1 MQNPPASSASAQ
13 QPLISFIVTYYNLP
27 PQLLGACIDSILALS
42 LTPEEREIIVIDDGS
57 EESPLETLREKWNDI
72 LYIRQQNQGLSAAR
86 NLGIEACRGTF
97 IQFVDGDDLL
107 NTSIYEQ
114 CLDIVRQKDPD
125 IVAFHLSDK
134 EERNMT
140 VEYEGPMEGSEYMRH
155 NNLRASA
162 CGYIFRKKTL
172 VNLRF
177 TSGILHEDE
186 EFTPELFLRAEKVYS
201 TNAKAY
207 YYRNR
212 GHSITRKN
220 DKEWVKKRLEDTK
233 GVLYR
238 LVERTDTLP
247 LAEREAM
254 QRRIDQLTM
263 DYLYNVITLT
273 HNGRYLEQCVAELTQ
288 KGLFPLPDRD
298 YTQKYKWFRRISS
311 SKAGRRLLCLLIT
324 SPTPLH
330 RRGN

>member
-1 MQNPPASSASAQ
+1 MQNPPISSAK

-27 PQLLGACIDSILALS
+27 PQMLDLCLRSILALS

-57 EESPLETLREKWNDI
+57 SPLEALREKWNDI

-97 IQFVDGDDLL
+97 IQFVDGDDTL
-107 NTSIYEQ
+107 NTNIYEQ

-134 EERNMT
+134 EEQDMK
-140 VEYEGPMEGSEYMRH
+140 VEYEGPMEGAEYMRH

-201 TNAKAY
+201 TNARAY
-207 YYRNR
+207 YYRDR

-238 LVERTDTLP
+238 LAERADTLP
-247 LAEREAM
+247 LAEREAL

-273 HNGRYLEQCVAELTQ
+273 HTGHFLEQCVAELTQ

-311 SKAGRRLLCLLIT
+311 NKMGRRKV
-324 SPTPLH
+324 
-330 RRGN
+330 

>member
-1 MQNPPASSASAQ
+1 MQNPPIPSAEAK

-27 PQLLGACIDSILALS
+27 PLFLDQCIDSILALS

-57 EESPLETLREKWNDI
+57 EESPLEALKGKWDDI

-86 NLGIEACRGTF
+86 NLGIEACRGTY

-107 NTSIYEQ
+107 NSSIYDQ
-114 CLDIVRQKDPD
+114 CLDIVRRNDPD

-134 EERNMT
+134 EESNMK
-140 VEYEGPMEGSEYMRH
+140 VEFEGPMEGAEYMRH

-186 EFTPELFLRAEKVYS
+186 EFTPELFLRAEKVFS
-201 TNAKAY
+201 TNARAY
-207 YYRNR
+207 FYRTR
-212 GHSITRKN
+212 GQSITRKN
-220 DKEWVKKRLEDTK
+220 DKEWVKRRLEDTK

-273 HNGRYLEQCVAELTQ
+273 HNSKFLERCVTELTQ

-311 SKAGRRLLCLLIT
+311 NKVGRRLLCMTLK
-324 SPTPLH
+324 
-330 RRGN
+330 

>member
-1 MQNPPASSASAQ
+1 MQNPPTPPATAK

-27 PQLLGACIDSILALS
+27 TQMLDQCISSILALS
-42 LTPEEREIIVIDDGS
+42 LTPEEREIFVIDDGS
-57 EESPLETLREKWNDI
+57 DESPIEALRQKWGDI
-72 LYIRQQNQGLSAAR
+72 IYIRQQNKGLSAAR

-107 NTSIYEQ
+107 NTGIYEQ
-114 CLDIVRQKDPD
+114 CLDIVREKDPD

-134 EERNMT
+134 EERHMR
-140 VEYEGPMEGSEYMRH
+140 VDYEGPMEGAEYMRH

-207 YYRNR
+207 YYRDR
-212 GHSITRKN
+212 GHSITHEN

-238 LVERTDTLP
+238 LAERSDTLP
-247 LAEREAM
+247 PAEREAL

-263 DYLYNVITLT
+263 DYLYNIITLT
-273 HNGRYLEQCVAELTQ
+273 HNGRFLEQCVAELTL

-311 SKAGRRLLCLLIT
+311 SKVGRRLLCMTL
-324 SPTPLH
+324 
-330 RRGN
+330 RN